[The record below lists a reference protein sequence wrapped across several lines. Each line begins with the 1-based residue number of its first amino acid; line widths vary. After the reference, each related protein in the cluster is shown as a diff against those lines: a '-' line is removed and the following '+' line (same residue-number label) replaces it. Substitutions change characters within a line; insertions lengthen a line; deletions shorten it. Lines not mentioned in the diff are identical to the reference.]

1 MVDDEGECWV
11 IETNTLPGMTST
23 SLLPD
28 TAAKVGISFGALCR
42 MLVELALEEHA

>member
-1 MVDDEGECWV
+1 MVDETGECWV

-28 TAAKVGISFGALCR
+28 TAGTVGISFGALCR
-42 MLVELALEEHA
+42 ILIELALEEHA

>member
-28 TAAKVGISFGALCR
+28 TAAKVGISFGALCC